1 MYLNWWAEEYLLKQQ
16 QLEIERSA
24 REAWKWKEPKEG
36 VLNQLLWRRQPTN
49 TIACCA
55 PSCC

>member
-24 REAWKWKEPKEG
+24 RESWKFKKSNERM
-36 VLNQLLWRRQPTN
+36 LNQFLWRRQPTN